1 MKASLILLII
11 PFLLSKEER
20 TYKKLNKV
28 FEKNTEK
35 AFFLAKKINAKDKSL
50 ASPYYFQFL
59 VYQKKADKTQIAK
72 EQVPFL
78 INAISM
84 GSAFEKRAGESL
96 LTTTDFDTKKNILK
110 EKVVCCLNLLKNDV
124 KNKSKFKK
132 LRDKSVGFF
141 NDLPED
147 IVTIPDPKKEAE
159 ERAKLAALEKE
170 KSIQVQMASLQHKFP
185 SKSTDG
191 KQINFSK
198 NPTGLENLMS
208 YNEQEEKKLIEMLNK
223 ARLEKNLQPLTID
236 PDLVRAARYHAM
248 DMAKENYFSHESQN
262 KVKGKLVKSKGA
274 FDRIKTFYPIGG
286 NTENIHA
293 GSQDADGAFDAWYNS
308 PGHFENLFNES
319 AAKVGIGFIYDEKS
333 DHNYYWVFCTSI
345 N

>member
-1 MKASLILLII
+1 MKVTMILLII

-28 FEKNTEK
+28 YEKNTEK
-35 AFFLAKKINAKDKSL
+35 AFVLAKKINAKDKSL

-72 EQVPFL
+72 EQVPLL

-84 GSAFEKRAGESL
+84 CSAFENRAGQSL
-96 LTTTDFDTKKNILK
+96 LITTDFDNKKNILK
-110 EKVVCCLNLLKNDV
+110 EKVVSCLKLLKNDT

-141 NDLPED
+141 SDMPED
-147 IVTIPDPKKEAE
+147 VVTLTDPKKEAE
-159 ERAKLAALEKE
+159 EKSKLAAIEKE
-170 KSIQVQMASLQHKFP
+170 KTIQDQMANLHHKFP
-185 SKSTDG
+185 SKTTDT

-198 NPTGLENLMS
+198 KPSG
-208 YNEQEEKKLIEMLNK
+208 NESFTSHNEIEELKLIDILNK
-223 ARLEKNLQPLTID
+223 ARLEKNLRPLTID

-262 KVKGKLVKSKGA
+262 KVKGKLVKSEDA
-274 FDRIKTFYPIGG
+274 FDRIKTFYPLGG

-293 GSQDADGAFDAWYNS
+293 GSQDADGAYDAWYNS

-319 AAKVGIGFIYDEKS
+319 ATKVGIGFIYNEKS
-333 DHNYYWVFCTSI
+333 DYNYYWVFCTST

>member
-1 MKASLILLII
+1 MKVTMILLII

-28 FEKNTEK
+28 YEKNTEK
-35 AFFLAKKINAKDKSL
+35 AFLLAKKINAKDKTL

-72 EQVPFL
+72 EQAPLL

-84 GSAFEKRAGESL
+84 CSAFEKTAGESL
-96 LTTTDFDTKKNILK
+96 LATTDFDTKKNILK
-110 EKVVCCLNLLKNDV
+110 EKVVSCLKLLKNDA
-124 KNKSKFKK
+124 KNKSKYKK
-132 LRDKSVGFF
+132 LRDKSVAFF
-141 NDLPED
+141 SDMPED
-147 IVTIPDPKKEAE
+147 VVTIPDPKKEAE
-159 ERAKLAALEKE
+159 EKEKQAAIEKE
-170 KSIQVQMASLQHKFP
+170 KTIQNQLANLQHKFP
-185 SKSTDG
+185 SKTTDT

-198 NPTGLENLMS
+198 KPSGNENFTS
-208 YNEQEEKKLIEMLNK
+208 HNETEELKLIGLLNK

-262 KVKGKLVKSKGA
+262 KVNGKLVKSAEA
-274 FDRIKTFYPIGG
+274 FDRIKTFYPSGG

-293 GSQDADGAFDAWYNS
+293 GSEDADGAYDAWYNS
-308 PGHFENLFNES
+308 PGHYENLFNES
-319 AAKVGIGFIYDEKS
+319 ATKVGIGFIYNENS
-333 DHNYYWVFCTSI
+333 DYNYYWVFCTST